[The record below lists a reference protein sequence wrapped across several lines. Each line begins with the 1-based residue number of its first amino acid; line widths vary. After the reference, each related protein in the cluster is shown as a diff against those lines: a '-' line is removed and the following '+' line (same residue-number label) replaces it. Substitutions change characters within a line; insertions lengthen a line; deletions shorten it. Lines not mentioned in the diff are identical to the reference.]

1 MLPFATQANKFE
13 HDSPAGYKEEMYAHA
28 RGRASEC
35 WKRTVMGTYINNM
48 ANELKRL
55 PRGIQTFSEIRE
67 GNYLYVD
74 KTALV
79 HQLATD
85 HKYVFLSRPR
95 RFGKSLLC
103 STLKSYFEGRRDL
116 FEGLA
121 LERLETE
128 WRKHPVLLISLA
140 SMKAGTEKEF
150 NDKIDNQLSWYE
162 AQYGVKNTSSTP
174 GARFENLIRQ
184 LPVMTGEKAVVI
196 IDEYDA
202 PLLATLHEPEKL
214 KEMRSIVRSL
224 FGCLKDCDPYLR
236 FVFITG
242 ITKFSQVSIFSELN
256 NLDKVTMLP
265 RYSTICGI
273 TQEELQTQMLPWV
286 EHLAEDLNISVE
298 EALLRL
304 KRNYDGYHFARD
316 LKDIYNPYSLLQ
328 ALSWSELT
336 DYWFDTG
343 TPSSLLNMLQVFG
356 TRVTAFD
363 DGCECEAR
371 EFDAPTEKMQT
382 AMPFFY
388 QSGYL
393 TIKGYNP
400 NTERYTLKYPNR
412 EVRVGMIGAL
422 IPYYLEQNTI
432 NAKNIVADVYEAIVR
447 DDLDAALQTLK
458 AYLASIPY
466 AENANSEG
474 HYQTMLY
481 VVFSLLGRYVQ
492 QEVRTAKGRIDM
504 VLSTAT
510 DLYVMELKID
520 RPAQE
525 ALEQIDQKGYLLPYT
540 LDDRRLHKVGIAFST
555 EERTLSEWKID
566 N

>member
-1 MLPFATQANKFE
+1 M
-13 HDSPAGYKEEMYAHA
+13 
-28 RGRASEC
+28 SEL
-35 WKRTVMGTYINNM
+35 R
-48 ANELKRL
+48 RL
-55 PRGIQTFSEIRE
+55 PTGIQTFEKIRE

-74 KTALV
+74 KTDLV
-79 HQLATD
+79 YRLAHD
-85 HKYVFLSRPR
+85 SSYVFMSRPR

-121 LERLETE
+121 IEKLEKD

-150 NDKIDNQLSWYE
+150 NEQMNIQLSRYE
-162 AQYGVKNTSSTP
+162 KQYDVERKSDQP
-174 GARFENLIRQ
+174 GARLRNLIEEA
-184 LPVMTGEKAVVI
+184 PAKMGGEKTVVI

-214 KEMRSIVRSL
+214 KEMRTIVRSL
-224 FGCLKDCDPYLR
+224 FSCLKDCDPYLR

-242 ITKFSQVSIFSELN
+242 ITKFSQVSSHTPIRAHDWTFSELN
-256 NLDKVTMLP
+256 NLDKITMMP
-265 RYSTICGI
+265 QYSTICGI
-273 TQEELQTQMLPWV
+273 TQEELESQMMPHV
-286 EHLAEDLNISVE
+286 ENLAANLNITVE

-328 ALSWSELT
+328 ALKWGET
-336 DYWFDTG
+336 NDYWFDTG
-343 TPSSLLNMLQVFG
+343 TPSSLINMLLRFG
-356 TRVTAFD
+356 ADIMDFD
-363 DGCECEAR
+363 DGRLCEAH
-371 EFDAPTEKMQT
+371 EFDAPTEKMT
-382 AMPFFY
+382 TPMPFFY

-393 TIKGYNP
+393 TIKDYDADMD
-400 NTERYTLKYPNR
+400 TYTLRYPNQ
-412 EVRVGMIGAL
+412 EVRKGMINAL
-422 IPYYLEQNTI
+422 IPYYIEGDTI
-432 NAKNIVADVYEAIVR
+432 HAKNIVADVYRAIRR
-447 DDLDAALQTLK
+447 DDLDEALQTLK
-458 AYLASIPY
+458 AYLASVPY

-492 QEVRTAKGRIDM
+492 MEVRTAKGRIDI
-504 VLSTAT
+504 VFETKT
-510 DLYVMELKID
+510 DRYVMELKID

-525 ALEQIDQKGYLLPYT
+525 ALDQIDHKGYLLPYT
-540 LDDRRLHKVGIAFST
+540 LDSLHLHKVGISFST
-555 EERTLSEWKID
+555 ETRTLSEWKIEELK